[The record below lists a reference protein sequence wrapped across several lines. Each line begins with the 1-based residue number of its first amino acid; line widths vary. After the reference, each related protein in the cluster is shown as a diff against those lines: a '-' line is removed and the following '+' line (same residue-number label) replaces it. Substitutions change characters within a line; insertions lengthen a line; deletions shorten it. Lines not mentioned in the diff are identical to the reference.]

1 MNRIILVGNGFDLAH
16 GLKTRY
22 EDFINWY
29 FEQLK
34 KTLAYYDY
42 SYYEDGFCTLQVNFE
57 MCGASSWRNF
67 IHPNKHKIFNM
78 GVNGFLEFLDY
89 HKKRQDI
96 NATYLS
102 LFELICMSISTKGW
116 VDIENDYYELLKRTV
131 NNPENNFD
139 QDGNE
144 DYKNVDTLHQQLT
157 KLQGLL
163 STYLKSVQDV
173 AGNDLTIAS
182 LNDIIN
188 EPIRR
193 CDIATQSTSIF
204 NKEVEHEIKGDS
216 FDFMSLLPK
225 LEPVS
230 TAIAENCKTITE
242 NRKQI
247 ERQRQILNQ
256 QDLNVKNILILD
268 FNYTNTTDKYKQTT
282 IHIHGKLD
290 TPKSIIFGYGDELD
304 ENYKKLS
311 NLNDNRY
318 LTNMKSIRYLESGNY
333 RDMLRFINAAPYQIY
348 IMGHSCGNSDRTLL
362 NTLFEHENCV
372 SIKPFYYQKD
382 DENDNYSE
390 ITQNI
395 SRNFTNMQSFRDK
408 VVNKTLC
415 ESMPQI

>member
-29 FEQLK
+29 FDQLRTNLYHCDSFEYDDGLCK
-34 KTLAYYDY
+34 LTLDTRLN
-42 SYYEDGFCTLQVNFE
+42 ECR
-57 MCGASSWRNF
+57 SWRCIINM
-67 IHPNKHKIFNM
+67 HKCNIWSIKGN
-78 GVNGFLEFLDY
+78 D
-89 HKKRQDI
+89 
-96 NATYLS
+96 
-102 LFELICMSISTKGW
+102 LFEYLQKNVRAAICKSHLLECILKSISSKGW
-116 VDIENDYYELLKRTV
+116 MDIENDYYELLKITV

-304 ENYKKLS
+304 ENFKKLS

-333 RDMLRFINAAPYQIY
+333 RDMLHFINAAPYQIY

-415 ESMPQI
+415 EPMPQIQI

>member
-29 FEQLK
+29 FDQLRTNLYHCDSFEYDDGLCK
-34 KTLAYYDY
+34 LTLDTRLN
-42 SYYEDGFCTLQVNFE
+42 ECR
-57 MCGASSWRNF
+57 SWRCIINM
-67 IHPNKHKIFNM
+67 HKCNIWSIKGN
-78 GVNGFLEFLDY
+78 D
-89 HKKRQDI
+89 
-96 NATYLS
+96 
-102 LFELICMSISTKGW
+102 LFEYLQKNVRAAICKSHLLECILKSISSKGW

-157 KLQGLL
+157 KLQRLI

-216 FDFMSLLPK
+216 FDFISLLPK
-225 LEPVS
+225 LEPAS
-230 TAIAENCKTITE
+230 TAITETCKTITE

-247 ERQRQILNQ
+247 DRQRQILNQ

-304 ENYKKLS
+304 EHYKKLS

-333 RDMLRFINAAPYQIY
+333 RDLLRFINAAPYQIY

-382 DENDNYSE
+382 EENDNYSE

-395 SRNFTNMQSFRDK
+395 SRNFTDMQSFRDK
-408 VVNKTLC
+408 VVDKTRC
-415 ESMPQI
+415 EPMPQI